1 MYAIT
6 VRPTDQTDAK
16 GRHRPGPE
24 NMEWA
29 QVPTPT
35 PASGEVRVAVKAVGM
50 NRADLLQRQGLYP
63 PPPGV
68 SETMGLEVCGTID
81 ALGDDVDGWQMGDE
95 VVALLAGGGY
105 AEQVIVPA
113 GQLLHMPD
121 GVEPAV
127 ASTLVEVAAT
137 VISNMDHV
145 HLHEGETILVH
156 GGAGGI
162 GQFAIQYA
170 KARGCR
176 VIVTAGTQE
185 KRDFCRELGADVAI
199 DYHEDWVAAVK
210 EATDGAGVDVILD
223 IMGAKY
229 LDANVDLSLIHI

>member
-24 NMEWA
+24 NMEWT

-81 ALGDDVDGWQMGDE
+81 ALGDKQFRGRIQQISPATGSEFAVLQTQNATGNFTKVPQRIAVRIRVD
-95 VVALLAGGGY
+95 
-105 AEQVIVPA
+105 P
-113 GQLLHMPD
+113 GQRLSSRLRPGMS
-121 GVEPAV
+121 VEARV
-127 ASTLVEVAAT
+127 DTRSAASAT
-137 VISNMDHV
+137 
-145 HLHEGETILVH
+145 
-156 GGAGGI
+156 
-162 GQFAIQYA
+162 
-170 KARGCR
+170 R
-176 VIVTAGTQE
+176 
-185 KRDFCRELGADVAI
+185 
-199 DYHEDWVAAVK
+199 
-210 EATDGAGVDVILD
+210 
-223 IMGAKY
+223 
-229 LDANVDLSLIHI
+229 

>member
-24 NMEWA
+24 NMEWT

-105 AEQVIVPA
+105 AEQVIVKQQRGGWAAAPGTSNHGWA
-113 GQLLHMPD
+113 L
-121 GVEPAV
+121 AV
-127 ASTLVEVAAT
+127 DL
-137 VISNMDHV
+137 
-145 HLHEGETILVH
+145 G
-156 GGAGGI
+156 GGI
-162 GQFAIQYA
+162 NGFGSPEHEWMRANAPTFASST
-170 KARGCR
+170 R
-176 VIVTAGTQE
+176 
-185 KRDFCRELGADVAI
+185 L
-199 DYHEDWVAAVK
+199 AASS
-210 EATDGAGVDVILD
+210 T
-223 IMGAKY
+223 
-229 LDANVDLSLIHI
+229 S